1 MALLPYVFA
10 YAALVV
16 FSIAVVARIIMWA
29 KLPMHLRWELY
40 PVAHEASKAHYG
52 GSYLEEL
59 DWWKKPR
66 EKSLV
71 GELKVMVPE
80 ILFLV
85 ALFEH
90 NRKLWLRSFPFH
102 FGLYL
107 VIACTV
113 LMMVGGVS
121 NALLPSLL
129 TGGLGTLWQWA
140 IVACGAGGLA
150 LGLLGAIGLLLRRMT
165 TPALRSFSSV
175 GDYFNLLLFIATF
188 GLALISFAVVDRDF
202 AQASLFVRNLVTFDL
217 AALPASGASQLLPQ
231 VTAVLLAVLV
241 AYIPLTH
248 MSHFIGKYFAYHA
261 IRWNDAPNLRGG
273 REEPVIAGLLAQKIT
288 WAAPHIRGEGKK
300 SWVDAATEEAPK

>member
-1 MALLPYVFA
+1 MALLPYVVA
-10 YAALVV
+10 YAALGV
-16 FSIAVVARIIMWA
+16 FAVAIVARIFFWLR
-29 KLPMHLRWELY
+29 LPMHLRWELY

-71 GELKVMVPE
+71 GELKMMVPE
-80 ILFLV
+80 ILLLV
-85 ALFEH
+85 ALREH
-90 NRKLWLRSFPFH
+90 NPKLWLRSFPFH

-129 TGGLGTLWQWA
+129 SGDLARLWQWA
-140 IVACGAGGLA
+140 VVACGATGLT
-150 LGLLGAIGLLLRRMT
+150 LGLLGAIGLLLRRLT
-165 TPALRSFSSV
+165 TPALRSFSSA
-175 GDYFNLLLFIATF
+175 GDYFNLLFFIVTF
-188 GLALISFAVVDRDF
+188 GLALITFVVVDRDF
-202 AQASLFVRNLVTFDL
+202 AQASLLVHNLVTFDL

-231 VTAVLLAVLV
+231 VTAALLGVLV

-273 REEPVIAGLLAQKIT
+273 PEEPVIAGLLAQKIT
-288 WAAPHIRGEGKK
+288 WAAPHIKGGGTK